1 MLRSSP
7 IMKIMKS
14 VILSFLE
21 NSGFFRR
28 SKVSTRASRTRRW
41 QISSPP
47 VFPYP
52 FEFPSRNKKENA
64 AEIIFVSKESA
75 FLLHFPRVLTHN
87 RKTEREEHR
96 QTQTRA
102 ETRSSSNRTNET
114 QQQQQRLFDNTR
126 DGRGDVSGR
135 LSICPFNSTS
145 RQSRK
150 RVTLITSLPAWPLVA
165 SSGSSVVHS
174 CTSPRRLHIYVYTTR
189 EHRARGKYL
198 RKFPQIFRTQRRCG
212 SIRERNGFP
221 LRVAA
226 SVGQIDAVIVTLRRF
241 FTRLSR
247 LQVERDRDSGG
258 PAESRNVII
267 RKGGDQSSLRPSN
280 EKPKSYLIDRLLL
293 SNRLNA
299 INSWLVYINSIRSNK
314 GEQERSLFL
323 WISFRVNRKLCHF
336 TALVNSL
343 QREVSKDVSGGG
355 ARLRVQQSFEFVPL
369 SVSADISSRSPSF
382 VFLPPR
388 TILIPYKWNL
398 TRVKFNLIG
407 QRDFTDFTR
416 IPTTLESCHLIP
428 TIPNGAI

>member
-1 MLRSSP
+1 MTKKGTNTSKKIKISLYSYVPRYSSP
-7 IMKIMKS
+7 
-14 VILSFLE
+14 LPPSFLPLFLRETFFYFSLSVSSPFNRRSPLVSPLARGTDAPFLPNYE
-21 NSGFFRR
+21 NYEKCNPLLSRKLGVFPRPGR

-114 QQQQQRLFDNTR
+114 QQQQRLFDNTR

-174 CTSPRRLHIYVYTTR
+174 CTSPRRLHIYIYTTR

-198 RKFPQIFRTQRRCG
+198 RKFP
-212 SIRERNGFP
+212 
-221 LRVAA
+221 
-226 SVGQIDAVIVTLRRF
+226 
-241 FTRLSR
+241 
-247 LQVERDRDSGG
+247 
-258 PAESRNVII
+258 
-267 RKGGDQSSLRPSN
+267 
-280 EKPKSYLIDRLLL
+280 
-293 SNRLNA
+293 
-299 INSWLVYINSIRSNK
+299 
-314 GEQERSLFL
+314 
-323 WISFRVNRKLCHF
+323 
-336 TALVNSL
+336 
-343 QREVSKDVSGGG
+343 
-355 ARLRVQQSFEFVPL
+355 
-369 SVSADISSRSPSF
+369 
-382 VFLPPR
+382 
-388 TILIPYKWNL
+388 
-398 TRVKFNLIG
+398 
-407 QRDFTDFTR
+407 
-416 IPTTLESCHLIP
+416 
-428 TIPNGAI
+428 